1 MLANPSL
8 RTSLLA
14 ASSGAL
20 LALAMLAG
28 CGGATP
34 PAVAPPVPSPVP
46 PTATPPF
53 ASKAAVPPETTT
65 VAISDEIRQRCGI
78 RERDT
83 YFAFDSADVTTRDRG
98 PLDGVAHCFVSG
110 ALKGRHL
117 RLVGHSDPRGDSEY
131 NVTLGLSRADAVERY
146 LLGHGMMASLASTT
160 SRGAMDA
167 VGTDEA
173 GWQKDRR
180 VDVTLGD

>member
-1 MLANPSL
+1 MLANPSF
-8 RTSLLA
+8 RSSLLA
-14 ASSGAL
+14 ASCGAL
-20 LALAMLAG
+20 LALATLSG

-34 PAVAPPVPSPVP
+34 PPVPPPVASPVP
-46 PTATPPF
+46 QTTTPPA
-53 ASKAAVPPETTT
+53 ASRAPVPAETTT

-78 RERDT
+78 SERDA

-110 ALKGRHL
+110 PLKGRHL
-117 RLVGHSDPRGDSEY
+117 RLIGHSDPRGDSEY

-146 LLGHGMMASLASTT
+146 LLGHGMMAALASTT